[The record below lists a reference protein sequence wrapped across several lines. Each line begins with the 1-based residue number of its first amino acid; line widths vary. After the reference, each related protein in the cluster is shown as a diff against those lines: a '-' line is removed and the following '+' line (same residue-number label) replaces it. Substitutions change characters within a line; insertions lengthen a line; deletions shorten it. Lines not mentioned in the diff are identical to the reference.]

1 MSSFETNNGGREGGR
16 EGSVGAISH
25 AKLSLNGLIIRLASS
40 RVDVFRNEI
49 PFEIPSPSL
58 PRGMILL
65 TVSNQR
71 IHRISSLASREDK
84 RETGKGGDTIGE
96 EGNNG
101 RFRVPFSRLWIFAG
115 FTPRFLAT
123 PVFDAF

>member
-1 MSSFETNNGGREGGR
+1 M
-16 EGSVGAISH
+16 GAISH

-58 PRGMILL
+58 PRGMVLL

-71 IHRISSLASREDK
+71 IHRISSLASRGDK

-101 RFRVPFSRLWIFAG
+101 RFRVPFSRLWISAG

>member
-1 MSSFETNNGGREGGR
+1 M
-16 EGSVGAISH
+16 GAISH

-58 PRGMILL
+58 PRGMVLL

-71 IHRISSLASREDK
+71 IHRISSLASRGDK